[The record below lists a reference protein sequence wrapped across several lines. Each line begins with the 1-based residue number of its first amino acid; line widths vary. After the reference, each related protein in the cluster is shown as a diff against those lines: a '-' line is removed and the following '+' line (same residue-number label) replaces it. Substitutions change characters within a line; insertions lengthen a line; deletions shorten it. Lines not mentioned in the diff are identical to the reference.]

1 MNPEVKAE
9 WTTALRTEFAG
20 RQGVGRLR
28 RPDEAEPDDREK
40 DTFCC
45 LGVLCELYRR
55 HHPEVSWQEYG
66 GKLTLS
72 FELLQNTNYLPEE
85 VMNWAGLHS
94 HDPHVAVTAEDHE
107 RLKLLAKPTSTQRLS
122 VLNDSDYTYDEIA
135 AKIEEFL

>member
-28 RPDEAEPDDREK
+28 RSDQAEPDDREK

-55 HHPEVSWQEYG
+55 HHPEVSWREYG
-66 GKLTLS
+66 GDLTPS
-72 FELLQNTNYLPEE
+72 FELLHNLSYLPQE
-85 VMNWAGLHS
+85 VVRWAGLHEP
-94 HDPHVAVTAEDHE
+94 DPHVTVTIEDHE
-107 RLKLLAKPTSTQRLS
+107 RLKLLDRPTSGRRLS
-122 VLNDSDYTYDEIA
+122 VLNDRGYTYDEIA
-135 AKIEEFL
+135 AKIEESL